1 MAIRRYVAIR
11 RDMWRCHA
19 LCVPYVSSI
28 PLCPRTLGPRTSAG
42 RRAAPP
48 PSVAPCSLEFGM
60 RFQVR
65 YKKNDKQWLITQQ
78 APGIRRAIGG
88 TTGDERRIH
97 LGRSAREDQRA
108 RVGIEPR
115 FGDFA
120 AACSRRSQS
129 PPPSALGSTWLAGCR
144 TAPPPHAPPPHARD
158 EEHGSERPLSHTPSE
173 ASSASA
179 CYRLSSASSR
189 SCTERFD

>member
-78 APGIRRAIGG
+78 APGHRRHDRRRAPHSPRPQCARG
-88 TTGDERRIH
+88 
-97 LGRSAREDQRA
+97 SAGASRHRA
-108 RVGIEPR
+108 SLWR
-115 FGDFA
+115 F
-120 AACSRRSQS
+120 CSGVLTPLPVASTVRTW
-129 PPPSALGSTWLAGCR
+129 STWLAGCR

-179 CYRLSSASSR
+179 CYRISSASSR